1 MQIISVVTLLLG
13 SIFAY
18 SLAVPQY
25 GSGLSAALAQLAQQ
39 LAKEQGN
46 TTIKVGNNSIIVSG
60 VSSSIANAHIDAD
73 RNQSNGWGNNGW
85 GNNGWGYYNGY
96 WRGVPDE
103 EVESDE
109 YAAEDAELEAE
120 IQAALNALDHD
131 IAEDDSGEGAEHDEI
146 EDDAEKGAEH
156 DEIED
161 DAEEGAEHDEVEDDV
176 DSKEE

>member
-18 SLAVPQY
+18 TLAVPQY
-25 GSGLSAALAQLAQQ
+25 GGYYPGNIAGLSAALAQLAQQ

-46 TTIKVGNNSIIVSG
+46 TTITVGNSSTIVSG

-73 RNQSNGWGNNGW
+73 RNQNNGWGNNGW
-85 GNNGWGYYNGY
+85 GNNGWGYNNGY

-109 YAAEDAELEAE
+109 YAAEEAQLEAE
-120 IQAALNALDHD
+120 IEAELKAVEHD
-131 IAEDDSGEGAEHDEI
+131 VAENDAEEGAEHDEV
-146 EDDAEKGAEH
+146 
-156 DEIED
+156 ED